1 MKEYNSLFYTLGIG
15 SGCSEI
21 LVKGIAEIGNG
32 DCELVKN
39 ENDMMDK
46 VIYLL
51 ENSMSLYYDSMDIYL
66 QKNNKEILTYL
77 KYSKKLNSSIE
88 FYALVNDLDLLK
100 NNEIICEFSFKEKKY
115 KIEKDII
122 TEKTFISDTIH
133 KFFLYNFKKPLSEE
147 LAIKYQILTG
157 STAFYCLVQEN
168 NLTKEEL
175 LNRKYKEIENI
186 PPVEYTKETKEIYTY
201 S

>member
-1 MKEYNSLFYTLGIG
+1 
-15 SGCSEI
+15 
-21 LVKGIAEIGNG
+21 
-32 DCELVKN
+32 
-39 ENDMMDK
+39 MDK

-51 ENSMSLYYDSMDIYL
+51 ENSMSLYYDSMDKNL

-100 NNEIICEFSFKEKKY
+100 NNKIICEFSFKEKKY
-115 KIEKDII
+115 KIEKDIL
-122 TEKTFISDTIH
+122 TEKALISDTIH